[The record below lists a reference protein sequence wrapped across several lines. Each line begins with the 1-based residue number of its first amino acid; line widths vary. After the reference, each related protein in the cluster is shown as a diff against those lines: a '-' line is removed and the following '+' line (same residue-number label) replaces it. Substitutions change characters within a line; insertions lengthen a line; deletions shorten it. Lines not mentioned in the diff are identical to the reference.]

1 MRIDTLVA
9 HNDDVGKVIGEF
21 YGSPIREMSSFSTK
35 ARQIDDTQ
43 QRVRASFGLDSA
55 PIELLPGE
63 VVKGNVIRRET
74 TAEVVGEAFYEP
86 KVAEGISGLQA
97 PDYWTDYETRRA

>member
-1 MRIDTLVA
+1 MIIDVLVA
-9 HNDDVGKVIGEF
+9 HNDDLGKVVGEF
-21 YGSPIREMSSFSTK
+21 YSSPIRELSNFSTEV
-35 ARQIDDTQ
+35 RQIDDTQ
-43 QRVRASFGLDSA
+43 QRVRSSFGLDSA

-63 VVKGNVIRRET
+63 VVKDNAIRRET

-97 PDYWTDYETRRA
+97 PDYWTDYET